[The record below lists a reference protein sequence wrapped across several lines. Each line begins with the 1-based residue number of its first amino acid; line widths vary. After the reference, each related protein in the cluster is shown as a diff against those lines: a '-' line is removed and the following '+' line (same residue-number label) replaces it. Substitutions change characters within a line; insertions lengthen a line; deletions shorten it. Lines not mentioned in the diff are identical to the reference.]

1 MNLKMGAKGTE
12 SLNDR
17 ESLSYQNRM
26 YQSND
31 EVYMAQNMTMVSRY
45 SEALT
50 HREQS
55 LWDRFTSWVKK
66 KMGVSHKELLASS
79 DVTIVTKKKLRI
91 YAYLNLIA
99 YLLELTTIFITQ
111 FVDQITPV

>member
-1 MNLKMGAKGTE
+1 
-12 SLNDR
+12 
-17 ESLSYQNRM
+17 
-26 YQSND
+26 
-31 EVYMAQNMTMVSRY
+31 MTIVSRY
-45 SEALT
+45 SEPLT

-99 YLLELTTIFITQ
+99 YILELATIFVTQ
-111 FVDQITPV
+111 FVDQITPVQLFDLPGHAKEH